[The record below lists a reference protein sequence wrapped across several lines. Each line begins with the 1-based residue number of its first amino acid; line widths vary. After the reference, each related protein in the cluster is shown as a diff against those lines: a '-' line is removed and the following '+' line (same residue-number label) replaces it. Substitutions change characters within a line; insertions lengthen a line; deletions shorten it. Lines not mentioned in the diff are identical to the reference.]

1 MVNFRGAC
9 VALAGAML
17 AGCQAPGVN
26 IDSVQPHAVDV
37 AVRRAQ
43 LDTMCASVTPTVVD
57 RQQETPSRTTGGN
70 VMLEYAI
77 DVAGCGQRKTYRVK
91 CPAVG
96 GGACFVPDNRAQ

>member
-1 MVNFRGAC
+1 MVNLRAFG

-17 AGCQAPGVN
+17 LGCQAPGVN
-26 IDSVQPHAVDV
+26 LDTVQAHAVDV

-43 LDTMCASVTPTVVD
+43 FDTMCASVIPTVLD

-70 VMLEYAI
+70 VMLVYAI
-77 DVAGCGQRKTYRVK
+77 DVAGCDQRKSYRVK

-96 GGACFVPDNRAQ
+96 GACFLQDNRAE

>member
-1 MVNFRGAC
+1 MVNLR
-9 VALAGAML
+9 VVRIALAGAVL

-43 LDTMCASVTPTVVD
+43 LDTMCANATPTVVD
-57 RQQETPSRTTGGN
+57 RQQEAPSRATGGN
-70 VMLEYAI
+70 VMLLYAI
-77 DVAGCGQRKTYRVK
+77 DVSGCGQRTTYRVR

-96 GGACFVPDNRAQ
+96 GACFVADNRTD